1 VSGVLGVMEAEVE
14 DAGSRDRTVVV
25 TFGLFVTADGFV
37 VVSGRCSCRNDAG
50 MTGTGGGRTGST
62 SPGGGLED
70 LDSFLSADTGAV
82 TDRRALPT
90 LCDGKAL
97 KSDLASGRE
106 AGLVFVGF
114 RDGPIGD
121 DPAVSLGLTPLDG
134 RLATSTRPSWI
145 VRFPWCNEYSRR
157 YSARSAQPPP
167 TRTITR
173 SPFSPTRR
181 T

>member
-1 VSGVLGVMEAEVE
+1 M
-14 DAGSRDRTVVV
+14 
-25 TFGLFVTADGFV
+25 FGLFGVADGCV
-37 VVSGRCSCRNDAG
+37 VVSGRCSFRNDAG
-50 MTGTGGGRTGST
+50 MTGTGGGRTASD

-70 LDSFLSADTGAV
+70 RDSFLSVDIGAV
-82 TDRRALPT
+82 TDRRAALPV
-90 LCDGKAL
+90 LCDGRAPE
-97 KSDLASGRE
+97 SDLVSSRE
-106 AGLVFVGF
+106 EGLVFDTF
-114 RDGPIGD
+114 MDGPIGE
-121 DPAVSLGLTPLDG
+121 DPAASLAFAPLDG

-167 TRTITR
+167 TRTMTR